1 MKNTFI
7 NPEEIDILTHNYGT
21 SSENTKRNSYP
32 MYGEVYEEV
41 KNQQSGWKKFSSMV
55 KKAWE
60 NVKPIITGLTMFF
73 TVTGAF
79 LKSVTKFGT
88 QCKNMKEAFA

>member
-1 MKNTFI
+1 MNTFI
-7 NPEEIDILTHNYGT
+7 EPEKIDILGRNYKSNDNNEKGNRHT
-21 SSENTKRNSYP
+21 TN
-32 MYGEVYEEV
+32 EEGHEEM